1 MSVYSR
7 LHTKAT
13 NVATFGGTKRAV
25 ARQGARSVEGAA
37 PAALPPFA
45 GDRTGAAPLYRQIAE
60 HIQQALAANESLV
73 GTRLPAE
80 ESLAAAF
87 AVTRVTLRRA
97 IQELV
102 RRGLVVPVHGRGT
115 YFTEHRVIEQPL
127 ASSLI
132 SFSEALRALGIA
144 YTTRLVSRDTIV
156 APPALAR
163 RLATTGA
170 VHAVRRLRFV
180 EGKPVILLDNYVP
193 AALFPD
199 LLARDLEANQ
209 LFATLTEHYGMPPFD
224 GIRTFEATLAHG
236 ETAGLLEIATG
247 DPVMYAEQTTR
258 RADGTP
264 IEASNMWIPGRR
276 FKLHAHIFREPDGNA
291 RPHPGRR

>member
-1 MSVYSR
+1 M
-7 LHTKAT
+7 AT
-13 NVATFGGTKRAV
+13 IGGTKRAV
-25 ARQGARSVEGAA
+25 ARPGARPAEGAA
-37 PAALPPFA
+37 PAPLPPFV
-45 GDRTGAAPLYRQIAE
+45 GDRTGAAALYRQIAE
-60 HIQQALAANESLV
+60 HIEQALAADESLV

-102 RRGLVVPVHGRGT
+102 RRGVVVPVHGRGT

-144 YTTRLVSRDTIV
+144 YTTRLVSHSTMV

-170 VHAVRRLRFV
+170 IHAVRRLRFV
-180 EGKPVILLDNYVP
+180 EDKPVILLDNYVP
-193 AALFPD
+193 ASLFPD
-199 LLARDLEANQ
+199 LLAQDLEANQ
-209 LFATLTEHYGMPPFD
+209 LFATLTERYGMPPFD

-236 ETAGLLEIATG
+236 ETAGLLEIAIG

-276 FKLHAHIFREPDGNA
+276 FKLHAHIFREPDDA